1 MTAPDAKPTAT
12 TNDARRRRPAKV
24 MFQGVEILRPAV
36 SPDTPLPRLRRAA
49 KIAVKQ
55 YADELAASKQT

>member
-12 TNDARRRRPAKV
+12 TNGPRRRRPAKV

-36 SPDTPLPRLRRAA
+36 PPDTPLSRLRRAA

-55 YADELAASKQT
+55 YADELAASK

>member
-1 MTAPDAKPTAT
+1 
-12 TNDARRRRPAKV
+12 

-36 SPDTPLPRLRRAA
+36 PPDTPLSRLRRAA

-55 YADELAASKQT
+55 YADELAASK